1 MDLRG
6 QAPGL
11 TYKLLTSLVVPR
23 PIAWVSSRDD
33 RGGINLAPFSFFNL
47 MGADPPIVVLGV
59 GNGPDGLPKHTA
71 RNIEATREF
80 VVNLVTEELMHPMNV
95 TAADFPYGLN
105 EMQAAGLTEG
115 KGLLVKVPRVA
126 EARAALECVLQ
137 SIQRIGSNNLIIGE
151 VVALH
156 TAEGVVDER
165 MHVHNFTPIARMGT
179 PSWYARSTDR
189 FELPRIKWGEE
200 GAPARP

>member
-1 MDLRG
+1 
-6 QAPGL
+6 
-11 TYKLLTSLVVPR
+11 
-23 PIAWVSSRDD
+23 
-33 RGGINLAPFSFFNL
+33 
-47 MGADPPIVVLGV
+47 
-59 GNGPDGLPKHTA
+59 
-71 RNIEATREF
+71 
-80 VVNLVTEELMHPMNV
+80 
-95 TAADFPYGLN
+95 
-105 EMQAAGLTEG
+105 MQAAGLTEG